1 MKMILQ
7 PTQRIVPCI
16 CRSQL
21 RNRLPCIYISRFRSD
36 TQSNY
41 SQVSGASSNWEDT
54 DYDDRGDRASNAT
67 EAHQRHQWQQQ
78 QTQQQQQ
85 QTLQPPDAERIP
97 KKVTYAQQ
105 LVQSVFPQVM
115 SLLVLSAPS
124 YSVSSGCSCCG
135 LVVRLRCRSGG
146 DWRCCCGCE
155 SSAVNKVYEAA
166 MIYVFIGSSGVTKVS
181 LCKSQCLQ

>member
-1 MKMILQ
+1 MILQ
-7 PTQRIVPCI
+7 PMQRIAPCI

-21 RNRLPCIYISRFRSD
+21 RNRLPCIYISRCRSD

-85 QTLQPPDAERIP
+85 QTLQQQQQTLQPPDAERIP

-105 LVQSVFPQVM
+105 LVQSVFPQVISFVGPIRTFLFGFIRVFLLRTGRQTQVPEWGELEVLLRPREFGSEQ
-115 SLLVLSAPS
+115 SL
-124 YSVSSGCSCCG
+124 
-135 LVVRLRCRSGG
+135 
-146 DWRCCCGCE
+146 
-155 SSAVNKVYEAA
+155 
-166 MIYVFIGSSGVTKVS
+166 
-181 LCKSQCLQ
+181 

>member
-1 MKMILQ
+1 MFGMGAEDEDDTATNATYCSINLSFSTSQ
-7 PTQRIVPCI
+7 PVALHSNFHC
-16 CRSQL
+16 
-21 RNRLPCIYISRFRSD
+21 RSD

-85 QTLQPPDAERIP
+85 PSQQPPDAERIP

-105 LVQSVFPQVM
+105 LVQSVFPQVIGFVCLIRM
-115 SLLVLSAPS
+115 FLFGFIREFLLRSGRQTRVPEWEESEVL
-124 YSVSSGCSCCG
+124 
-135 LVVRLRCRSGG
+135 LRLR
-146 DWRCCCGCE
+146 E
-155 SSAVNKVYEAA
+155 
-166 MIYVFIGSSGVTKVS
+166 FGSEQS
-181 LCKSQCLQ
+181 L

>member
-1 MKMILQ
+1 MILQ
-7 PTQRIVPCI
+7 PTQRIAPCI

-21 RNRLPCIYISRFRSD
+21 RNRLPCIYISRCRSD

-85 QTLQPPDAERIP
+85 QTLQQQQQTLQPPDAERIP

-105 LVQSVFPQVM
+105 LVQSVFPQVISFVGPIHTFLFGFIRVFLLRTGRQTQVPEWGELEVLLRPRVFGSEQ
-115 SLLVLSAPS
+115 SL
-124 YSVSSGCSCCG
+124 
-135 LVVRLRCRSGG
+135 
-146 DWRCCCGCE
+146 
-155 SSAVNKVYEAA
+155 
-166 MIYVFIGSSGVTKVS
+166 
-181 LCKSQCLQ
+181 